1 MLRTV
6 RLFCVVAVI
15 TSFAACSEP
24 PAKEMNQAQGA
35 IDSARAAGAERY
47 AAAQLSAATDALK
60 RSEDAVALN
69 DYRLALSL
77 AIESREAATRAAKAA
92 GENRAKA
99 RGDAERTLA
108 ELNALLAQARE
119 RLRAPDVARLPRR
132 AVAGPH
138 DAIEAA
144 QKNMQEARTAL
155 AADDYQRSIELT
167 NGLAAKIQAAL
178 AEINSV
184 TAPDAT
190 RKRR

>member
-1 MLRTV
+1 
-6 RLFCVVAVI
+6 
-15 TSFAACSEP
+15 
-24 PAKEMNQAQGA
+24 MNQAQGA

-47 AAAQLSAATDALK
+47 AATQLSAATDALK

-132 AVAGPH
+132 AAAGPR
-138 DAIEAA
+138 DAIDAA

-178 AEINSV
+178 AEINTV
-184 TAPDAT
+184 AAPEAA